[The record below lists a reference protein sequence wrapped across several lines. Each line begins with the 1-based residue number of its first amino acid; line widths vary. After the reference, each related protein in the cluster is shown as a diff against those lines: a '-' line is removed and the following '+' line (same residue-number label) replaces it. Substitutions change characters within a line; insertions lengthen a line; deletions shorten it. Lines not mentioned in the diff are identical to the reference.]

1 MSDRDD
7 MAAGVQCT
15 AARHSEGAA
24 AGASAPARA
33 RCSAST
39 LPTLPAAPSP
49 AMILLLGPTLAAAAA
64 AAAELG
70 PSSCPPHAYSLV
82 PLDKTTGAPEGQHA
96 ACLDGSTPAYHF
108 RPGTGADTR
117 KVLVYLQGGG
127 WCESSGQCYNRSVG
141 AGGQSGDLGSSK
153 LRVGDEGPGRCE
165 SEGTT

>member
-1 MSDRDD
+1 M
-7 MAAGVQCT
+7 
-15 AARHSEGAA
+15 
-24 AGASAPARA
+24 
-33 RCSAST
+33 
-39 LPTLPAAPSP
+39 L
-49 AMILLLGPTLAAAAA
+49 LLLGGALTAAAA

-70 PSSCPPHAYSLV
+70 CPPHAYSLV
-82 PLDKTTGAPEGQHA
+82 PLDKATGAPEGRHA

-153 LRVGDEGPGRCE
+153 HYPPCAPMVDFYEGGIGLREANKSVSAWADWAEAYFHCAR
-165 SEGTT
+165 